1 MSNKHLLILVPLAL
15 FVLVGLLFGPVST
28 FLLNS
33 YDLELATILLV
44 ISFVLP
50 LHHKASR
57 Y

>member
-1 MSNKHLLILVPLAL
+1 VSNKHLLILVPLAL